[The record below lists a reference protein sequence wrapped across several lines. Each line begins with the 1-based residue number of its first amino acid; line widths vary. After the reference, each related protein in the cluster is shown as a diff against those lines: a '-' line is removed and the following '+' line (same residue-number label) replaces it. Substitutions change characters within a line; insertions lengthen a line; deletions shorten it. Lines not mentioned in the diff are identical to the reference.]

1 MSRYITVESEIDLDD
16 YSDEI
21 IYYFKRDKIFREK
34 LLKSIKDYD
43 VMAVRNKNDDDDDV
57 VKQFTKIIDNYWK
70 LTAEEEEVIRKMAD
84 RF

>member
-1 MSRYITVESEIDLDD
+1 MPYITIEAEIDLDD

-21 IYYFKRDKIFREK
+21 IYFFKNNKSFRGK
-34 LLKSIKDYD
+34 LLQAMKDYD
-43 VMAVRNKNDDDDDV
+43 AIPVGNKHYDDDV

-70 LTAEEEEVIRKMAD
+70 LTAEEEEIIRKMAD